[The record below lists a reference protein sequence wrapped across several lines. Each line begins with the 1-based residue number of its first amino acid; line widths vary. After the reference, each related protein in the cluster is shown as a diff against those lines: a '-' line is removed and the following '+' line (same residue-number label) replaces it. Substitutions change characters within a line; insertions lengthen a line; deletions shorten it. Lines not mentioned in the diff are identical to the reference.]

1 MTRSRAAR
9 GRDPRLQLP
18 HTEEHRGHCCPACLE
33 PTSRPHFQLQDTLL
47 VGYMRVSWP
56 PPTPAPRW
64 QVPRLVWQLVAML
77 SLRPCLYPHHVLS
90 PQVCPVGAFDITA
103 SVERE
108 RITPGCSL
116 VTNQP
121 GNLGQ
126 NHQNNHNQSG
136 FKP

>member
-1 MTRSRAAR
+1 MPGAHIKAAFPAA
-9 GRDPRLQLP
+9 G
-18 HTEEHRGHCCPACLE
+18 HT
-33 PTSRPHFQLQDTLL
+33 
-47 VGYMRVSWP
+47 VSWIHESLLASTNTRP
-56 PPTPAPRW
+56 QMA
-64 QVPRLVWQLVAML
+64 VPRLVWQLVTML

-108 RITPGCSL
+108 RVTLGCSL